1 VNPETEKNPRASEEW
16 RVEVVLGENGHG
28 QSLGESLH
36 NLQLDDEARKRL
48 GGSVVVTRDGNR
60 LFLYAWHEDS
70 AREAEGVVRELME
83 EDGLTG
89 EVRLMRW
96 HPAADEWRPADQPL
110 PESDEELTAE
120 EQEHALAGRRA
131 GHESGDEW
139 AWEVVIDLPDLKRT
153 QEFAHRLERE
163 GLPVKRRWKYLLV
176 GTNTEEEAVELGQR
190 LEGETPE
197 GAKVGIRANPKDV
210 PHPLFVMLGSW
221 EPGPLRD
228 LGI

>member
-16 RVEVVLGENGHG
+16 RVEVVLDDDDLG
-28 QSLGESLH
+28 QSLGERLH
-36 NLQLDDEARKRL
+36 YLQLDDEARRRL

-83 EDGLTG
+83 EDDLSG

-96 HPAADEWRPADQPL
+96 HPAADEWRPADQPV
-110 PESDEELTAE
+110 PERGEELTAE
-120 EQEHALAGRRA
+120 EQQHALAGRRA

-139 AWEVVIDLPDLKRT
+139 AWEVVIDLPDLKST

-163 GLPVKRRWKYLLV
+163 GLPVKRRWRYLLV
-176 GTNTEEEAVELGQR
+176 GANTEDEAVELGQR
-190 LEGETPE
+190 LEGEAPE
-197 GAKVGIRANPKDV
+197 GGRVGIRANPKDI
-210 PHPLFVMLGSW
+210 PHPVFVMLGSW
-221 EPGPLRD
+221 EPGVLRD